1 MRKGRILRHNGRWWD
16 ESGCDVSADVEA
28 ICADRLAALEREA
41 DNDEESPAV
50 VDWIAALERE
60 NARLRAVI
68 ADLLETD
75 ANWTAAADWN
85 AALERAREAL
95 EGGGA

>member
-1 MRKGRILRHNGRWWD
+1 MTPEFFEQAAHMDNLLVLTKEQAAATAKALRH
-16 ESGCDVSADVEA
+16 
-28 ICADRLAALEREA
+28 L
-41 DNDEESPAV
+41 
-50 VDWIAALERE
+50 AALERE

-75 ANWTAAADWN
+75 ANWIAAADWN

-95 EGGGA
+95 EPPAAGVPGLESAP